1 MRGNEEF
8 NFGVGKL
15 KIDAEV
21 VGMQVQSSVRKRNSL
36 WSVQFWGCPTRRL
49 GRSQFVY
56 QYKFTGVSS

>member
-8 NFGVGKL
+8 NFGVGEL

-36 WSVQFWGCPTRRL
+36 WSVQ
-49 GRSQFVY
+49 V
-56 QYKFTGVSS
+56 GVVLHGV